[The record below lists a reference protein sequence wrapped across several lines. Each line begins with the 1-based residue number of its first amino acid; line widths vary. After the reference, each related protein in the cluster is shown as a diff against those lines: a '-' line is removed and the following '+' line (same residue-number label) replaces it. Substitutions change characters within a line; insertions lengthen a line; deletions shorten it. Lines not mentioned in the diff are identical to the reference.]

1 MKEKLESLRLVTIEA
16 LSMVQ
21 KICKICQQT
30 WDFRGGRPLCSDI
43 CASRWELIRSR
54 TYMVIV
60 RPVREAVD
68 RKSAEKDEQL
78 ANLHDGLELW
88 DEFLNSDNPLQFIAE
103 YLSPEDAARI
113 GDGAE

>member
-54 TYMVIV
+54 TYMIIV

-68 RKSAEKDEQL
+68 RNSAEKDEQL

-103 YLSPEDAARI
+103 HLSPEDAARI
-113 GDGAE
+113 GDGTE